1 MNFDDIIGISKYLRK
16 EREFS
21 FYGNI
26 DFIPT
31 EEYTKE
37 DAEKAIKDAE
47 FVFSIAEKIIK

>member
-1 MNFDDIIGISKYLRK
+1 MNFDDIIEISKYLRK